1 MILKAE
7 GVSRRYFRAG
17 AGTNVFYALQ
27 KTDLTVEAGK
37 LIEITGRSGGGKSTL
52 LNVCAGI
59 LEPTEGKVFL
69 DDTDIYALDDVKR
82 SALRGERIGV
92 IPQGQT
98 ALKNLTVIENVLLPC
113 NMYGITGKEADAAEL
128 LEKVGIAH
136 LKDAYPTELS
146 GGEMRRLSIARAM
159 IRKPGVILADEP
171 TGDLDDENTKEV
183 LSLLRAAADEG
194 CAVML
199 VTHEKE
205 AAAYADAVYRMNAG
219 VLSE

>member
-1 MILKAE
+1 MILRAE
-7 GVSRRYFRAG
+7 GASRRYFRAG
-17 AGTNVFYALQ
+17 TGTNVFYALQ

-37 LIEITGRSGGGKSTL
+37 VIEITGRSGGGKSTL
-52 LNVCAGI
+52 LNVCAGL

-69 DDTDIYALDDVKR
+69 DNTDIYALDDVKR
-82 SALRGERIGV
+82 SALRAESVGV

-98 ALKNLTVIENVLLPC
+98 ALKNLTVLENVLLPC
-113 NMYGITGKEADAAEL
+113 NMYGITGKEQDAVQL

-159 IRKPGVILADEP
+159 IRDPGVILADEP

-183 LSLLRAAADEG
+183 FRLLRIAADNG
-194 CAVML
+194 CAVLL

-205 AAAYADAVYRMNAG
+205 AADYADLVYRMDAG
-219 VLSE
+219 VLSL